1 MLTFTAD
8 EYIVETQ
15 RQFTKVP
22 SIVGALL
29 AILLLVILVCLAIW
43 YYKFGGKKFGIPN
56 NLKRKISIGNK
67 SSESTSGSNPR
78 SFENPY
84 FNQEVTMS
92 NLQVKVSDLKAHLDN
107 FKDTMHTKLA
117 LMP

>member
-1 MLTFTAD
+1 M
-8 EYIVETQ
+8 
-15 RQFTKVP
+15 
-22 SIVGALL
+22 

-67 SSESTSGSNPR
+67 SSESTSGGNPR

-92 NLQVKVSDLKAHLDN
+92 NLQVKVSDLKAHLDSS
-107 FKDTMHTKLA
+107 KDTMYTKLA